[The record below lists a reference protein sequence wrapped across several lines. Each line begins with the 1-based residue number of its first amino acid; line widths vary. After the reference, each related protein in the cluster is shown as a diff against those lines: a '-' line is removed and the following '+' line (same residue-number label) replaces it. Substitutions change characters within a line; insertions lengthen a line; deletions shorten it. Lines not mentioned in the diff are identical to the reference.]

1 MNIRT
6 RSRSIAGVAGLAA
19 GCLLLAACGGS
30 AQDEPAA
37 ELDPEA
43 DITKQS
49 IVVSNYES
57 YMPEDMPERFNEATG
72 STMDVTYHASNEEVV
87 AKVTTGADSGIDV
100 AFINGTYAQALAEQG
115 LLEPIDPELVP
126 NLKYL
131 YPEATELPYDPGNK
145 ISVPYAWG
153 TTGLC
158 YRSDLIDFTPT
169 SWNDLL
175 DPRPALVNKTT
186 MTATERWL
194 VLPALKSL
202 GYSANTTDEQ
212 ELEEAKELLIKTKR
226 TLLAY
231 DDATFYQ
238 RLISGEA
245 SLVEAWDG
253 WCNFGIAENKDIKFV
268 IPEEGSDLWVD
279 VMVIF
284 KTSKNKEAAHAF
296 INEILNPDT
305 HTWVVENI
313 LYKAP
318 NQAAME
324 QLPAELYEQYPNLN
338 ITVEELFEQEA
349 LVDVGDAAPLYTQI
363 STELSVAE

>member
-1 MNIRT
+1 MNV
-6 RSRSIAGVAGLAA
+6 RSQSKTVTGAAGLTLGA
-19 GCLLLAACGGS
+19 LVLAACGGN
-30 AQDEPAA
+30 AEKEGAV
-37 ELDPEA
+37 ELDPDT

-57 YMPEDMPERFNEATG
+57 YMPEDMPARFAEATG
-72 STMDVTYHASNEEVV
+72 SSMDVTYHASNEEIV
-87 AKVTTGADSGIDV
+87 AKVTTGADPGIDV

-115 LLEPIDPELVP
+115 LLEPIDPDLVP
-126 NLKYL
+126 NLKNL
-131 YPEATELPYDPGNK
+131 YPEAKELPYDPGNK

-158 YRSDLIDFTPT
+158 YRSDLLNFTPT

-175 DPRPALVNKTT
+175 DPRPELVNKTT

-202 GYSANTTDEQ
+202 GYSANTTDKQ
-212 ELEEAKELLIKTKR
+212 ELDEAKELLIKTKG

-268 IPEEGSDLWVD
+268 VPEEGSDLWVD

-296 INEILNPDT
+296 INEVLDPDT

-318 NQAAME
+318 NKTAME
-324 QLPAELYEQYPNLN
+324 QLPAELYEQYPNLSM
-338 ITVEELFEQEA
+338 TVDELFQQEP
-349 LVDVGDAAPLYTQI
+349 LVDVGEAATVYTDI